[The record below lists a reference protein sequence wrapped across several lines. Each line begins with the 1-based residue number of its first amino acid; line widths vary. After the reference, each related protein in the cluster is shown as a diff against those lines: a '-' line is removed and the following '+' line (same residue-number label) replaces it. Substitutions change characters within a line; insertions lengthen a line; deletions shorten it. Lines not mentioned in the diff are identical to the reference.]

1 MSPSRQEF
9 EGRVPGSRVDTVRE
23 RSWLHN
29 VFGDCCKELNE
40 TKGTKI
46 RNLIEYARLDFVS
59 GLENFKL
66 YFSSAA

>member
-1 MSPSRQEF
+1 MIAQR
-9 EGRVPGSRVDTVRE
+9 
-23 RSWLHN
+23 
-29 VFGDCCKELNE
+29 FGDYCKDSNE

-46 RNLIEYARLDFVS
+46 RDLIEYARPDFVS